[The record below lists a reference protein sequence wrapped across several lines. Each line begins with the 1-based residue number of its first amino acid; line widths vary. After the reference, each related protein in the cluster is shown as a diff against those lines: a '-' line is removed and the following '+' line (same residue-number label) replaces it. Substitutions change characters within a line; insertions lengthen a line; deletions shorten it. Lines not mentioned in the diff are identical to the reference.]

1 MKVRLASGQLGS
13 ECVSM
18 MTCLNQQVHGRF
30 AQPSRHERQG
40 RRAQRPTVTSCPV
53 NRCISV
59 RRVVAQGVLI
69 TFEITHRSLG
79 NFRAAPRTIVSLPM
93 REYTRPGRGTKRRD
107 RPRKNIS
114 PQSRRSSPAR
124 RWGERSAAPKP
135 FAGAIG
141 RNTRT
146 PSVTCSRRCRR
157 DRLRAR
163 RPRLQTETFRCTL
176 EAHGRRESFSSN
188 NTPRVIRGGWRCR
201 GYGSSGWAGCRPN
214 CLSFSR
220 SVKRERPSQRAALA
234 WLP

>member
-1 MKVRLASGQLGS
+1 MRKACSSHLKLRTEVWGIFARLQEQLCRCRCGNTPGPAG
-13 ECVSM
+13 EPKDA
-18 MTCLNQQVHGRF
+18 TD
-30 AQPSRHERQG
+30 QG
-40 RRAQRPTVTSCPV
+40 R
-53 NRCISV
+53 ISV
-59 RRVVAQGVLI
+59 HNHG
-69 TFEITHRSLG
+69 
-79 NFRAAPRTIVSLPM
+79 
-93 REYTRPGRGTKRRD
+93 
-107 RPRKNIS
+107 
-114 PQSRRSSPAR
+114 AR
-124 RWGERSAAPKP
+124 HWGERSAAPKP